1 MPVFTTNTIII
12 SREYLSTNRI
22 VFPCMLTFKVALVGL
37 LFKLDKFPF
46 MRATVINIYIYIL
59 IFAHINL
66 HTYCL
71 IKGNITAYIHYHL
84 FVVSILLA

>member
-12 SREYLSTNRI
+12 SGEYLSTNRI

-46 MRATVINIYIYIL
+46 MRATVTNIYIYI
-59 IFAHINL
+59 F
-66 HTYCL
+66 
-71 IKGNITAYIHYHL
+71 
-84 FVVSILLA
+84 